1 MSEDRYRGIDIELNL
16 YQRAGSWTG
25 QYILIKRSGSQILN
39 EVNSISETGDTQE
52 EARALTLCEA
62 RRSLD
67 RFETTALILFKTVAK
82 R

>member
-1 MSEDRYRGIDIELNL
+1 MLGDRYHGIDIELNL

-39 EVNSISETGDTQE
+39 EVNSISDSGDTQE
-52 EARALTLCEA
+52 EARAVALCEA
-62 RRSLD
+62 RRSID
-67 RFETTALILFKTVAK
+67 RFERTASILFRIVAN

>member
-1 MSEDRYRGIDIELNL
+1 MSGDRYHGIDIELNL

-39 EVNSISETGDTQE
+39 EVNSISETGNTKE
-52 EARALTLCEA
+52 EVRQLALCEA
-62 RRSLD
+62 QRSVRR
-67 RFETTALILFKTVAK
+67 FAKTAPILFKTVAK